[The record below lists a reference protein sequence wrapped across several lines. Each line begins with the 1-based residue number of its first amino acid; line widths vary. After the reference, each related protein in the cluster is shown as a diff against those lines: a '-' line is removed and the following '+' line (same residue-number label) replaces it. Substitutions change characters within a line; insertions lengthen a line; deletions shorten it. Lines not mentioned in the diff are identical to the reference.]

1 MMPGPDAI
9 MLAPG
14 HYAERDT
21 ICKKRAILDKLSI
34 DHVLCRI
41 TDIDASV
48 GTLNHPLGDEY
59 FGRPGAYVRYT
70 KAMARKDWSMSDS
83 MVFDALASDAIAYRK
98 LIEAEEWTRAFNGW
112 LRRLAFNAPFAYR
125 WIDPVELESLK
136 SGTFQSKVEEGIKR
150 RNHKALSLNPKLEF
164 FGRKVMLTVPLTPHV
179 LGSVQCVSY
188 TALPRIIVEEDEEI
202 GDPKNVGHADEAEI
216 RVPDGTAIP
225 PGTVVSVQQ
234 GASIDKETL
243 AGLEKW
249 CTIMI

>member
-1 MMPGPDAI
+1 MPGPDAI

-14 HYAERDT
+14 HYAERNA
-21 ICKKRAILDKLSI
+21 ICTKRAILDKLSI
-34 DHVLCRI
+34 DRVLCRM

-48 GTLNHPLGDEY
+48 GTLNHPLGDEF
-59 FGRPGAYVRYT
+59 FGRTGAYVRYAR
-70 KAMARKDWSMSDS
+70 AMARKDWSMSDS
-83 MVFDALASDAIAYRK
+83 MVLDALASDAIAYRK
-98 LIEAEEWTRAFNGW
+98 MIEAEEWSRAFNGW
-112 LRRLAFNAPFAYR
+112 LRRLAFNTPFAYR

-136 SGTFQSKVEEGIKR
+136 SGTFQSKVEKGIKR
-150 RNHKALSLNPKLEF
+150 RSHKALSLNSNLEF
-164 FGRKVMLTVPLTPHV
+164 FGRKVMLTVPLTASM

-202 GDPKNVGHADEAEI
+202 GDSKNVGHADEAEI

-234 GASIDKETL
+234 GTIIDERTL

-249 CTIMI
+249 YTIKI